1 MPVVSM
7 KRFLREPLLH
17 FLLLGAGLFFAY
29 GLVSKHASGEP
40 GKIVVS
46 RGQIEHLVVGFMR
59 TWQRPPAAEE
69 LDCLIRD
76 YVREEIYFREAIAF
90 GLDKNDIVIRHRLQ
104 QKLQFIT
111 EDVAAQLEP
120 TEEQLR
126 TYLKA
131 HPDTFRVEER
141 FTFKQIYL
149 NPQLRRDN
157 LARDAQQLL
166 ARLQTT
172 DAKIDVSNLGD
183 ALLLEHDFNAVPA
196 SEITRQFGDKFVAK
210 LGELPTGQWQ
220 GPIESGFGAHLVYV
234 SDLIEGRIPS
244 LAEVR
249 GAVRREWA
257 NAQRQKANE
266 QFYAGL
272 LKRYTVI
279 IESPQPVNEPKR
291 VAKAK

>member
-1 MPVVSM
+1 M

-29 GLVSKHASGEP
+29 SVMSKRGGSEP
-40 GKIVVS
+40 GKIVVTQ
-46 RGQIEHLVVGFMR
+46 GKIEHLVTGFTG
-59 TWQRPPAAEE
+59 TWQRPPTAEE
-69 LDCLIRD
+69 LEGLIGD
-76 YVREEIYFREAIAF
+76 YVREEVYCREAITL
-90 GLDKNDIVIRHRLQ
+90 GLDKDDIVIRRRLQ
-104 QKLQFIT
+104 QKLEFIT
-111 EDVAAQLEP
+111 EDVAAQANP

-131 HPDTFRVEER
+131 HPDAFRVEQR

-149 NPQLRRDN
+149 NPELRHDN

-166 ARLQTT
+166 AKLQSA

-183 ALLLEHDFNAVPA
+183 ALLLEHDFDAVPA

-210 LGELPTGQWQ
+210 LAELPSGRWQ

-234 SDLIEGRIPS
+234 SDRIEGRISP
-244 LAEVR
+244 LEEVR
-249 GAVRREWA
+249 GAVHREWA

-272 LKRYTVI
+272 LKRYTVT
-279 IESPQPVNEPKR
+279 IESPQPVKEPKR

>member
-1 MPVVSM
+1 M
-7 KRFLREPLLH
+7 KKFLREPLLH

-29 GLVSKHASGEP
+29 GVMSKRVGSEP
-40 GKIVVS
+40 EKIVVTQ
-46 RGQIEHLVVGFMR
+46 GKIEHLVTGFTG
-59 TWQRPPAAEE
+59 TWQRPPTAEE
-69 LDCLIRD
+69 LEGLIGD
-76 YVREEIYFREAIAF
+76 YVREEVYCREAIAL
-90 GLDKNDIVIRHRLQ
+90 GLDKDDIVIRRRLQ
-104 QKLQFIT
+104 QKLEFIT
-111 EDVAAQLEP
+111 EDVAAQANP

-131 HPDTFRVEER
+131 HPDAFRVEQR
-141 FTFKQIYL
+141 FTFKQIYF
-149 NPQLRRDN
+149 NPELRRDN

-166 ARLQTT
+166 AKLQTT

-183 ALLLEHDFNAVPA
+183 ALLLEHDFDAVPA

-210 LGELPTGQWQ
+210 LAELPTWQWQ

-234 SDLIEGRIPS
+234 SARTEGHVPA
-244 LAEVR
+244 LEDVR

-266 QFYAGL
+266 QFYANL
-272 LKRYTVI
+272 LKRYTVV
-279 IESPQPVNEPKR
+279 IESPQPANEPKR